1 MEVSMRSEDETD
13 HERDRR
19 SDEDYRVGNKRPPR
33 HSQFKPGVS
42 GNPKGRRKGSVNLRT
57 RVQRG
62 LRKTIVVS
70 KNGRP
75 TRMVVAEVISNRLLE
90 SSMKGDLKSIQY
102 VAESDEDG
110 AATETANQVEAG
122 YIDLPDK
129 DSLRLIFRRMRDL
142 VDADE

>member
-1 MEVSMRSEDETD
+1 MRNDDEKD

-42 GNPKGRRKGSVNLRT
+42 GNPEGRRKGSVNLRT

-62 LRKTIVVS
+62 LRKTVVVS
-70 KNGRP
+70 KNGWP

-90 SSMKGDLKSIQY
+90 F
-102 VAESDEDG
+102 VDEG
-110 AATETANQVEAG
+110 R
-122 YIDLPDK
+122 
-129 DSLRLIFRRMRDL
+129 S
-142 VDADE
+142 

>member
-1 MEVSMRSEDETD
+1 MRNEDETD
-13 HERDRR
+13 QERDRR
-19 SDEDYRVGNKRPPR
+19 SDEDYRVGNKKPPR

-90 SSMKGDLKSIQY
+90 SSMKGDLRSIQY
-102 VAESDEDG
+102 VAQSDEDVP
-110 AATETANQVEAG
+110 ATETASQVEAG
-122 YIDLPDK
+122 DTDLPDK
-129 DSLRLIFRRMRDL
+129 DSLRLIARRIRDL
-142 VDADE
+142 IDEDE